1 MRLFLIVIYLTLA
14 FLQISIAQTKLL
26 TMEDAIISQKIQLSP
41 AKLKQLMWIK
51 GTNNYT
57 YVETIDSIE
66 FLILGEADNQKKLLK
81 TLISLTELNEAIAKY
96 RLKALKSFPQIK
108 WKNASNFTFE
118 TEKKFFVYYFK

>member
-66 FLILGEADNQKKLLK
+66 VLILGEADNQKKLLK
-81 TLISLTELNEAIAKY
+81 KLLC
-96 RLKALKSFPQIK
+96 
-108 WKNASNFTFE
+108 
-118 TEKKFFVYYFK
+118 